1 MINIINKEKCSGCHA
16 CAAACPKECISMER
30 DEEGFLYPR
39 VDKDKCINCQLCE
52 KSCPIIEK
60 NAHSL
65 DVCAYAIKNRDDEI
79 RMQSSSGGIF
89 TAIATKV
96 ILDGGVVFGAA
107 FDSSFN
113 VHHICVESVEELSR
127 LRGSKYVQST
137 IGNTYKQA
145 KEMLDSERFVYFTGT
160 PCQIEGLLKYLGRE
174 YENLLTSDIVCHGVP
189 SPMVWQLY
197 LRSKSD
203 SCVKYA
209 SFRDKSEGWGNYSV
223 VISFENSPEYKAL
236 ASNDMYIKAFLSDLC
251 LRPSCYS
258 CAFKSKN
265 RASDLTLAD
274 FWGIEKVLPELND
287 NKGTSLVLVHGKK
300 GKKLL
305 DDISEYIEIKEVDL
319 DKALIYN
326 PSATVSSSKPQKREE
341 FIKNIRSEEFDKIT
355 EKYSKRTFIQKL
367 KSKIKSIFK

>member
-1 MINIINKEKCSGCHA
+1 MIKIIDKEKCSGCHA
-16 CAAACPKECISMER
+16 CATACPKNCISMER
-30 DEEGFLYPR
+30 DEEGFLYPI
-39 VDKDKCINCQLCE
+39 VDEDKCVNCGLCE
-52 KSCPIIEK
+52 KSCPIIERNPISK
-60 NAHSL
+60 KPS
-65 DVCAYAIKNRDDEI
+65 AYAAISKNEEI
-79 RMQSSSGGIF
+79 RLQSSSGGVF

-113 VHHICVESVEELSR
+113 VHHIFVESEEELSR

-145 KEMLDSERFVYFTGT
+145 KEMLDSGRFVYFTGT
-160 PCQIEGLLKYLGRE
+160 PCQIEGLLKYLGKK

-189 SPMVWQLY
+189 SPMVWQSY

-236 ASNDMYIKAFLSDLC
+236 ASNDMYIRAFLSDLC
-251 LRPSCYS
+251 LRPSCYA

-274 FWGIEKVLPELND
+274 FWGINKIMPELND
-287 NKGTSLVLVHGKK
+287 NKGISLLLVHTSK
-300 GKKLL
+300 GAEMLEKVSSKISIHNV
-305 DDISEYIEIKEVDL
+305 DIDN
-319 DKALIYN
+319 ALTYN
-326 PSATVSSSKPQKREE
+326 PSSKKSVEKPGNRDK
-341 FIKNIRSEEFDKIT
+341 FMKAVNSNNFDIIVD
-355 EKYSKRTFIQKL
+355 KYSKPTFVQKVKRKL
-367 KSKIKSIFK
+367 KNIFK